1 MSSTGASA
9 RRSRAGAGGTRGRGR
24 GGRATGALAE
34 RDLSR
39 AAAAPALDCH
49 DLVVQCAEVH
59 ARLRPGIEVV
69 LHGNRTA
76 RPGALADRDVLVEG
90 GGAQNGRLV
99 DLLVLPDI
107 IGATVTR
114 HSALVCTGSL
124 VSVVNL
130 HDIVFHE
137 RVGAPAVHGKD
148 TNTRGREGAAVGDG
162 ASITD

>member
-1 MSSTGASA
+1 M
-9 RRSRAGAGGTRGRGR
+9 
-24 GGRATGALAE
+24 
-34 RDLSR
+34 
-39 AAAAPALDCH
+39 
-49 DLVVQCAEVH
+49 
-59 ARLRPGIEVV
+59 V

-107 IGATVTR
+107 IGTAVTR
-114 HSALVCTGSL
+114 HSAHVCAGSL

-148 TNTRGREGAAVGDG
+148 TNARGHREGAAVGDG
-162 ASITD
+162 AGITD